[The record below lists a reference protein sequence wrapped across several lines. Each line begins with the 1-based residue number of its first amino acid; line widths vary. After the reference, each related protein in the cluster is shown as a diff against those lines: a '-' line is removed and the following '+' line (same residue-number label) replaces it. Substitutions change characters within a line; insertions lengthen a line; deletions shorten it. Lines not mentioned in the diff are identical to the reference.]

1 MYWQNQDD
9 HVALSSST
17 GHVDNNGSLGLISMK
32 QDKKD
37 AGEYQY
43 FLRFDGSQSRSSPS
57 GTSV

>member
-9 HVALSSST
+9 HVALRSAT
-17 GHVDNNGSLGLISMK
+17 GHVDDDGSLGLISRK

-37 AGEYQY
+37 AGEYRY
-43 FLRFDGSQSRSSPS
+43 FLRFDGSQSSSSPS